1 MFNLYKWMSV
11 VFLCGSLTTVLA
23 SEVNE
28 DPLERTM
35 LDIAQKLRCTVC
47 QNQPVSESNSGLAKD
62 MRDVITEKLKQ
73 GQNEAQIMQFFVER
87 YGDYVL
93 LEPPRSGNGVPL
105 WLFPPVLLVL
115 ALLVAITMM
124 KGRAKNSAPDVPMLT
139 DDDRERIRRAR
150 DEDKAGDE

>member
-1 MFNLYKWMSV
+1 MSRLYKWV
-11 VFLCGSLTTVLA
+11 GVLFLLSSLATVSA

-28 DPLERTM
+28 DPLERET

-62 MRDVITEKLKQ
+62 MRDVIKEKLKQ
-73 GQNEAQIMQFFVER
+73 GHTEAEIMQFFVER

-105 WLFPPVLLVL
+105 WVFPPLVL
-115 ALLVAITMM
+115 ALALLLAIMMM
-124 KGRAKNSAPDVPMLT
+124 KNRTRKTVPGVQELT
-139 DDDRERIRRAR
+139 DEDRERIRRAR
-150 DEDKAGDE
+150 ERDRAGDK

>member
-1 MFNLYKWMSV
+1 MLRIFKWLGV
-11 VFLCGSLTTVLA
+11 LALCSSLVTVSA

-62 MRDVITEKLKQ
+62 MRDVITDKLKQ
-73 GQNEAQIMQFFVER
+73 GQTEAQIMQFFVER

-105 WLFPPVLLVL
+105 WVFPPLVLLL
-115 ALLVAITMM
+115 AVLVAIYMM
-124 KGRAKNSAPDVPMLT
+124 KSRAQTAAPAVQELT
-139 DDDRERIRRAR
+139 DEDRERIRRAR
-150 DEDKAGDE
+150 EQDRAGDE